1 MDAKI
6 TRQGNF
12 ERVVE
17 VDVPESEL
25 TPHFDKAYQKYKKNI
40 KLEGFRKGKVPMGLV
55 KQLYGDAIKGE
66 TIDDVVQS
74 VFQEVRIKEGLR
86 PVAPAKLED
95 VDYSP
100 ENGLHFKAVV
110 EVVPEIEL
118 KNYTGLSV
126 ERETYQVDDK
136 DVEQAL
142 EEYRERMATMEPV
155 EGAAAEGHFI
165 VVDFQQVDASGV
177 PIIGKK
183 FDDRL
188 IELSNREQS
197 AEMTQQLVGVKAGE
211 TRRVELDSY
220 DEKGNKQ
227 ERVYYSADVKE
238 IKSKQLPVLDDELA
252 KDIGGFETLK
262 DLQDDIR
269 TRLVN
274 RSDFNANR
282 GLRNRL
288 IDELLKK
295 NEFELPESMV
305 TNYLDAIVEGAR
317 KDTSRPFDE
326 DAIRTEYRPSAVWTL
341 KWQLAKDR
349 LLELESIS
357 INDDDKN
364 QMIARLAEQ
373 QGVDEKEIKKSL
385 RGKQAQSRFDDDV
398 LEGKT
403 LDFLQERAKVKE
415 KKLTRK
421 DLEKAG
427 KLAF

>member
-1 MDAKI
+1 
-6 TRQGNF
+6 
-12 ERVVE
+12 
-17 VDVPESEL
+17 
-25 TPHFDKAYQKYKKNI
+25 
-40 KLEGFRKGKVPMGLV
+40 MGLV